1 MKLEYPKEWFHRS
14 AEIEG
19 ESKVEIGNK
28 MKYRI
33 KSELHG
39 AGYEKFTPQKK
50 YPFWP
55 FWFDMEDYLASTNLG
70 LAQTNLMEYRKRLEQ
85 KPKYYEIPNP

>member
-1 MKLEYPKEWFHRS
+1 
-14 AEIEG
+14 
-19 ESKVEIGNK
+19 

-39 AGYEKFTPQKK
+39 AGDKSWEWFIPQMK

-55 FWFDMEDYLASTNLG
+55 FWFDMVDLATSNLG
-70 LAQTNLMEYRKRLEQ
+70 LAQTNLVEYRKRAEQ
-85 KPKYYEIPNP
+85 KPKYYEVPNP